1 MYGTVMRAHVKPENR
16 EKFLAL
22 MTRYE
27 DVDVPGY
34 RSAQLMF
41 PENRDNEVV
50 MAVWF
55 EDRASYRKNAE
66 DPAQHERYLEYRALL
81 EADPEW
87 SDGEWIE
94 ALPEKA

>member
-16 EKFLAL
+16 EKFIEL

-27 DVDVPGY
+27 DLDVPGY
-34 RSAQLMF
+34 RGGMLMF
-41 PENRDNEVV
+41 PENRENEVV

-55 EDRASYRKNAE
+55 DDRGSYRKNAE

-81 EADPEW
+81 EDEPEW
-87 SDGEWIE
+87 SDGEWME
-94 ALPEKA
+94 APSGSK